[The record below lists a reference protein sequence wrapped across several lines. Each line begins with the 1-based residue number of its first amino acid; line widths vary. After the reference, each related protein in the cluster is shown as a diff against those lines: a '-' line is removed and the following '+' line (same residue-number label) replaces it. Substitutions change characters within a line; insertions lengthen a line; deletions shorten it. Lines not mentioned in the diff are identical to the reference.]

1 MEFLI
6 HDIEGLSTIY
16 TFLRKFKDEKL
27 AKDFLLSR
35 KQVENM
41 LENIHDLETAL
52 MLISW

>member
-1 MEFLI
+1 MAYV
-6 HDIEGLSTIY
+6 H